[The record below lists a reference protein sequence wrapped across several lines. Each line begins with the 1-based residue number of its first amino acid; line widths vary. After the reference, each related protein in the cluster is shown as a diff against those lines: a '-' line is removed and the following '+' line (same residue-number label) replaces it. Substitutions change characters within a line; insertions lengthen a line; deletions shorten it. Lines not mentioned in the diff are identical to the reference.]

1 MGVKVVFLSDYSLI
15 LCLLR
20 HKNVTAFLNKKK
32 RKSSLKNSLNNSID
46 YKNVINIIFLKV
58 IQSKNK

>member
-15 LCLLR
+15 LCLVKHR
-20 HKNVTAFLNKKK
+20 SVTVFLNKKK
-32 RKSSLKNSLNNSID
+32 RNSSRRNLLNNRID
-46 YKNVINIIFLKV
+46 YKNIINIIFLKV